1 LTTSKNKNSIK
12 IIQATG
18 KINPVF
24 VRDMKNLITQNGDT
38 MTVLSTL
45 DTFKKELP
53 QLWKSMYF
61 SDLVYNQELDS
72 FELIE
77 FKSEQDLTLFLLK
90 NSI

>member
-1 LTTSKNKNSIK
+1 
-12 IIQATG
+12 
-18 KINPVF
+18 
-24 VRDMKNLITQNGDT
+24 
-38 MTVLSTL
+38 MTVFSTI
-45 DTFKKELP
+45 DNFKKELP
-53 QLWKSMYF
+53 QLWKSIYF

>member
-1 LTTSKNKNSIK
+1 MTTSKNKNSIK
-12 IIQATG
+12 IIQETG

-24 VRDMKNLITQNGDT
+24 VRAMKNLITQNSNT
-38 MTVLSTL
+38 MTVFSTL

-61 SDLVYNQELDS
+61 SNLLYNKELDS

>member
-1 LTTSKNKNSIK
+1 MTTSKNKNSIK
-12 IIQATG
+12 IIQPTG

-24 VRDMKNLITQNGDT
+24 VRAMKNLITQNGNT
-38 MTVLSTL
+38 MTVFSTL
-45 DTFKKELP
+45 DIFKKELP

-61 SDLVYNQELDS
+61 SDLVYNKELDS

>member
-1 LTTSKNKNSIK
+1 LTTSENKNSIK
-12 IIQATG
+12 IIQPTG

-24 VRDMKNLITQNGDT
+24 VRAIKNLIIQNSGT
-38 MTVLSTL
+38 MTVFSTI
-45 DTFKKELP
+45 DNFKKELP
-53 QLWKSMYF
+53 QLWKSIYF

-90 NSI
+90 NGI

>member
-1 LTTSKNKNSIK
+1 MTTSKNKNSIK
-12 IIQATG
+12 IIQETG

-24 VRDMKNLITQNGDT
+24 VRAMKNLITQNSNT
-38 MTVLSTL
+38 MTVFSTL

-61 SDLVYNQELDS
+61 SNLLYNKELDS

-77 FKSEQDLTLFLLK
+77 FKSEQGLTLFLLK

>member
-24 VRDMKNLITQNGDT
+24 VRAMKNLITQNGNT
-38 MTVLSTL
+38 MTVFSTL
-45 DTFKKELP
+45 DNFKKELP
-53 QLWKSMYF
+53 QLWKSIYF

-90 NSI
+90 NGI

>member
-1 LTTSKNKNSIK
+1 MTTSKNKNSIK

>member
-1 LTTSKNKNSIK
+1 MTTSKNKNSIK
-12 IIQATG
+12 IIQPTG

-24 VRDMKNLITQNGDT
+24 VRAMKNLITQNGNT
-38 MTVLSTL
+38 MTVFSTL
-45 DTFKKELP
+45 DIFKKELP

-61 SDLVYNQELDS
+61 SDLVYNKELDS

-77 FKSEQDLTLFLLK
+77 FESEQDLTLFLLK

>member
-1 LTTSKNKNSIK
+1 MTTSKNKNSIK
-12 IIQATG
+12 IIQPTG

-24 VRDMKNLITQNGDT
+24 VRAMKNLITQNGNT
-38 MTVLSTL
+38 MTVFSTL
-45 DTFKKELP
+45 DIFKKELP
-53 QLWKSMYF
+53 HLWKSMYF
-61 SDLVYNQELDS
+61 SDLVYNKELDS